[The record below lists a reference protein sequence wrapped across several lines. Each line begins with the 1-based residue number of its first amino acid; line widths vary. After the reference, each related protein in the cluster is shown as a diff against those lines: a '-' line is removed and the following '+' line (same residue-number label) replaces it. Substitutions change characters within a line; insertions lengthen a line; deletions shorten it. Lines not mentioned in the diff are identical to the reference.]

1 MVKIQVPATTANI
14 GSGFD
19 ILGACLNLYNYI
31 DIEISDLYN
40 LSYSGKEYKSSL
52 SPDKD
57 NLFYTSLERV
67 YKEFG
72 VKVPEFN
79 INIEV
84 NIPLSRGVGSSSSA
98 IVSGVYSANYFLG
111 NKLSNSEMLRICND
125 IEGHPDNVAP
135 CLLGGVI
142 ISMSEYNKVYTQKIK
157 PKNNYKFIVV
167 VPEFELSTKEARK
180 VLPEKI
186 SFSDSIFNSSH
197 LAFLIMSL
205 INGDDELLKISL
217 NDRLHEQY
225 RGKLIKGFDD
235 IKKIA
240 VENGAIGSVL
250 SGAGPTILAIANK
263 NEENIA
269 KEMQKKWLSFGV
281 NSTYKILDIDKEG
294 CRLLI

>member
-31 DIEISDLYN
+31 DIDISDSYN
-40 LSYSGKEYKSSL
+40 LSYSGQEYKNSL
-52 SPDKD
+52 SSDKN
-57 NLFYTSLERV
+57 NLFYSSIEKV
-67 YKEFG
+67 YNEFG
-72 VKVPEFN
+72 NRIPEFN
-79 INIEV
+79 INIDV
-84 NIPLSRGVGSSSSA
+84 NIPLSRGLGSSSSA
-98 IVSGVYSANYFLG
+98 IVAGVYSANHFLG
-111 NKLSNSEMLRICND
+111 NKLNNNEMLKICND

-135 CLLGGVI
+135 CLLGGII

-180 VLPEKI
+180 VLPEKV

-205 INGDDELLKISL
+205 INGDNELLKISL

-235 IKKIA
+235 IKKVA

-250 SGAGPTILAIANK
+250 SGAGPTILAIANN

-269 KEMQKKWLSFGV
+269 KEMQKKWLDFGISS
-281 NSTYKILDIDKEG
+281 NYKILDIDNEG
-294 CRLLI
+294 CRILI